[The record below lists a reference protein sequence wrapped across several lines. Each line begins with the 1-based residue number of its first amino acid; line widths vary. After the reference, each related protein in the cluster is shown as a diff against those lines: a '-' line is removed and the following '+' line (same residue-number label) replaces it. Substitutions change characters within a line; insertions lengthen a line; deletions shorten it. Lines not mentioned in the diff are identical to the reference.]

1 MEPIQKDLLETMETE
16 ALREKRALEE
26 ACKKQIQEIQRAAEE
41 EIKALQEQEFRIV
54 AQQLLLEQ
62 TKQLR
67 KAELRVRNSILIAKH
82 KLVERV
88 LSDVEEEI
96 MTLKDNKTLY
106 HKLFQKMLFD
116 TLKEVD
122 GNAVIKLHP
131 SDKDLCQELIQEQGH
146 QYRIESDQDIV
157 GGVTVVDLN
166 EHCTIHNTLQHRT
179 AIIRERAI
187 ENVAKTL
194 FGKPS

>member
-1 MEPIQKDLLETMETE
+1 MEPIQENLLKTMETE
-16 ALREKRALEE
+16 ALREKGALEE

-54 AQQLLLEQ
+54 AQQLFLEQ
-62 TKQLR
+62 AKQLG
-67 KAELRVRNSILIAKH
+67 KAELKVRNSILIAKH

-96 MTLKDNKTLY
+96 VNLKDKKTLY

-131 SDKDLCQELIQEQGH
+131 SDKDLCQELIQEHEH

-166 EHCTIHNTLQHRT
+166 EHSTIHNTLQHRT
-179 AIIRERAI
+179 AIIRDKAI